1 MTYHIAKP
9 YRPGWAIPQY
19 IQDEGLKR
27 HAFTTMWAPQGTYD
41 NPSVD
46 DAAFNSG
53 YVVPQYILNDGY
65 GRGASVTK
73 WAKRGSYFGPKIPS
87 FLDKPANK
95 VVAVQPGPN
104 GSTAVTVQALSGLG
118 DDTAA
123 LPDDFHQYGQNAA
136 SIILKGVRTQP
147 PGKRKAMLKS
157 VLDRVDPT
165 LYNRTSKIA
174 KGLTKRGVAPAAALH
189 AGLAQAM
196 GTGMLNE
203 VTKTGQTGQ
212 VPPPRGQLGLGCY
225 GICGSGSA
233 LGGSVDLRAGK
244 RTCSTGLRGLLG
256 LGITTV
262 ASQETNVVAST
273 AQASATPVLPPAS
286 ATSVAGQRVVLS
298 PTILQSAGTQVTTQ
312 PTDPGQAYMMNIG
325 PTNPDGS
332 PAGPVWLLPAVQMS
346 KGAIGRWIMNAD
358 GSNWSGFNADGS
370 LVGGVITYDDG
381 GSSGSPNYIKDN
393 DGNVVAI
400 QTIPTGTRIANA
412 TGSVRE
418 PYFTQRFVGTGYT
431 PNQFET
437 MTQAAT
443 LVAGGASVPVD
454 GVFIVTTMMPNWH
467 TAMIDDTVI
476 QQAPILDG
484 LMQDFQWQIPPP
496 TPDDSIDN
504 ALSSNSAPVLT
515 YTDPSQITP
524 GAAAIINK
532 AITSANGG
540 SGDGYGNFWGMTGWE
555 PARLAQYQAWVTA
568 LGIGPDQNYY
578 MPMLD
583 GVSGDR
589 QRPIAKF
596 THPMCVDYIN
606 SMSAYMTSNPQSTQ
620 SCAGWGIYLFLNTK
634 QPGVPW
640 SSTNPYVLRLY
651 INVEPTSFWDGIW
664 NGIETL
670 IADIVK
676 DAEAVLK
683 DLGAAACALVSNAN
697 TTKLSTTT
705 AAGVNVAKIVCGSGA
720 PPPVQTGIDTATL
733 LLIAG
738 GALAMI
744 LAIRA
749 AKKHKQKAA
758 GT

>member
-244 RTCSTGLRGLLG
+244 RTRSTGLRGLLG
-256 LGITTV
+256 LGIVT
-262 ASQETNVVAST
+262 AAST
-273 AQASATPVLPPAS
+273 TPKIAVNTSSSGAQT
-286 ATSVAGQRVVLS
+286 
-298 PTILQSAGTQVTTQ
+298 TTQ
-312 PTDPGQAYMMNIG
+312 PGDPGQPYMMNIG
-325 PTNPDGS
+325 PPSPDGS
-332 PAGPVWLLPAVQMS
+332 AVPVWLLPASFMNR
-346 KGAIGRWIMNAD
+346 GASGKWIQNVD
-358 GSNWSGFNADGS
+358 GSQWSGENADGS
-370 LVGGVITYDDG
+370 LIGGVINY
-381 GSSGSPNYIKDN
+381 SSGDYLKDG
-393 DGNVVAI
+393 DGNIVGT
-400 QTIPTGTRIANA
+400 QTDPTGARIANA
-412 TGSVRE
+412 TGTIRA
-418 PYFTQRFVGTGYT
+418 PYFSQRLVGPGYA
-431 PNQFET
+431 PSQFET
-437 MTQAAT
+437 MAQAT
-443 LVAGGASVPVD
+443 NGTGSNVVTDPNN
-454 GVFIVTTMMPNWH
+454 FIVTTYIPNAH
-467 TAMIDDTVI
+467 VAQIDDPVNRQSPFLTG
-476 QQAPILDG
+476 AYA
-484 LMQDFQWQIPPP
+484 DFQWQTFPPNAQ
-496 TPDDSIDN
+496 TIDDMRGTN
-504 ALSSNSAPVLT
+504 QSANVT
-515 YTDPSQITP
+515 YTTP
-524 GAAAIINK
+524 AAIPSGMAQIVNA
-532 AITSANGG
+532 AITGVSGSA
-540 SGDGYGNFWGMTGWE
+540 GYGNYWGMTGWD
-555 PARLAQYQAWVTA
+555 PAQLAQYQAWVTA

-583 GVSGDR
+583 GLTGYR

-596 THPMCVDYIN
+596 THPLCVAIMQEQN
-606 SMSAYMTSNPQSTQ
+606 SEPGQTVVDPNGVCS
-620 SCAGWGIYLFLNTK
+620 GWGVYLFLEPNDITK
-634 QPGVPW
+634 PW
-640 SSTNPYVLRLY
+640 SATNPYVLRLY
-651 INVEPTSFWDGIW
+651 IATEPQSAWDFVW
-664 NGIETL
+664 NGITTL
-670 IADIVK
+670 AADLVK
-676 DAEAVLK
+676 DAETILTDV
-683 DLGAAACALVSNAN
+683 GAAACALLGTAN
-697 TTKLSTTT
+697 TTKMST
-705 AAGVNVAKIVCGSGA
+705 AAAVGVNIGKAACGPGV

-744 LAIRA
+744 LAIKA